1 MYAIVTPTIKTEDKD
16 RTMTE
21 LKRMRNEFL
30 MFVGLAVIVLVIGGG
45 IVWAVYSVIGELT
58 DPGRHW
64 LATGLAFAVP
74 IAYVLGL
81 QSAKAHRKGIERG
94 IDLKLGARERAQQRP
109 IVTPAATAPA
119 QSAAASAA
127 TQAARWNNDL
137 LPGGQAVIVTR
148 RDTNTDPIEM

>member
-1 MYAIVTPTIKTEDKD
+1 
-16 RTMTE
+16 MTE
-21 LKRMRNEFL
+21 LKRVRNEFL

-64 LATGLAFAVP
+64 LATGLVFSIP
-74 IAYVLGL
+74 IAYALGL

-109 IVTPAATAPA
+109 IATTPAATAPA

-127 TQAARWNNDL
+127 TQAARWNDDL
-137 LPGGQAVIVTR
+137 LPRGSGQAVIVTR